1 MRDAAE
7 TSRQFLLLNL
17 LHLLII
23 WLKVEAAGMEESCM
37 WPFVIGIEDRVLQL
51 RFQAAPNGHELE
63 FERKRYKQKKKVSLS
78 PALAVIIS
86 QMLIN

>member
-1 MRDAAE
+1 
-7 TSRQFLLLNL
+7 
-17 LHLLII
+17 
-23 WLKVEAAGMEESCM
+23 MEESCM

-63 FERKRYKQKKKVSLS
+63 FERKRYKKKKKKVSLS

>member
-1 MRDAAE
+1 
-7 TSRQFLLLNL
+7 
-17 LHLLII
+17 
-23 WLKVEAAGMEESCM
+23 MEESCM